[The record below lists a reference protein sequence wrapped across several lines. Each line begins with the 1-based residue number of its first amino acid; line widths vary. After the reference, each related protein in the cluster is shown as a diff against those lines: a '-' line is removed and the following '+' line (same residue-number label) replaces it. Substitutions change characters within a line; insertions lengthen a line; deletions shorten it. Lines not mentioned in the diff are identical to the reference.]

1 MPSARAQR
9 TLGRCSVNARN
20 DGILAPLTEM
30 FEEKEE
36 KKEC

>member
-1 MPSARAQR
+1 MPSARAPR

-20 DGILAPLTEM
+20 DGILAPLTETL
-30 FEEKEE
+30 EEKEE

>member
-1 MPSARAQR
+1 MPSARAPR

-20 DGILAPLTEM
+20 DDILAPLTEM